1 MRGAV
6 GNNTVDK
13 MESLDATIMLEHEHD
28 YDGTWIFRGFAG
40 ALALSAGFWVVI
52 IATCAQIT

>member
-1 MRGAV
+1 
-6 GNNTVDK
+6 